1 MATTPGLDP
10 TAPPA
15 AGDRLVNT
23 AFDVRFRV
31 DKEDDILCMR
41 ELTLAEM
48 QKLRKAVAQ
57 EYYFQ
62 ARQLAAWILVW
73 ARGELCG
80 GRERD
85 CQASCR

>member
-1 MATTPGLDP
+1 M
-10 TAPPA
+10 
-15 AGDRLVNT
+15 
-23 AFDVRFRV
+23 

-62 ARQLAAWILVW
+62 ARQLGVWVLIW
-73 ARGELCG
+73 ARRSWVVERRSVATPAA
-80 GRERD
+80 GR
-85 CQASCR
+85 